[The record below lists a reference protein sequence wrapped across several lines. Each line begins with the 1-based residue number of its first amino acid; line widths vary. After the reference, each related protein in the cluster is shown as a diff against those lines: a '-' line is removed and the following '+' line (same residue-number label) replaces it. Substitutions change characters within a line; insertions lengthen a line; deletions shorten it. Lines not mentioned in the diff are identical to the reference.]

1 MPPSDHHASRQER
14 LGRGWEQRSRAFLD
28 ERGRY
33 EAPRVAT
40 RLAERGWVPEAI
52 HSSDARRTRETA
64 ELLMEAFAPAP
75 SLTFDPDLYLAGL
88 PALCAAA
95 QAWDPSWSTVLAL
108 GHNPGWQDAAS
119 SLCGSVLGM
128 GTANA
133 VLLEARPG
141 APAGWSRRSSGSGRW
156 WTCYGRRISEHG
168 TTSHRRGGP
177 EGRRG
182 GFPAGSARGLLRMR
196 TPGLSCV
203 ATKRAVTVEPPP
215 PPPEGRR

>member
-1 MPPSDHHASRQER
+1 MPRRLIIMRHARSAWEGPGSSDHER
-14 LGRGWEQRSRAFLD
+14 SLD

-95 QAWDPSWSTVLAL
+95 QAWDPFWSTVLAL

-141 APAGWSRRSSGSGRW
+141 APEGWSEALLGEWSLVDVLR
-156 WTCYGRRISEHG
+156 
-168 TTSHRRGGP
+168 P
-177 EGRRG
+177 ED
-182 GFPAGSARGLLRMR
+182 L
-196 TPGLSCV
+196 
-203 ATKRAVTVEPPP
+203 
-215 PPPEGRR
+215 